1 MALALPMLRLLRATG
16 GSRPRPVRARRPGLK
31 PPYLKLLRR
40 AHGIEIWLVDGE
52 WVRLHRAIDFA
63 EGAHGLLG
71 NGYIPRNQIWID
83 DQAEKRAQKFFTL
96 HELRERGLMEAGHGY
111 DEAHAAASALEVHYR
126 AHPRGLSQ
134 ALKLETGRRR

>member
-1 MALALPMLRLLRATG
+1 VALSLPMLRLLRATG

-52 WVRLHRAIDFA
+52 WVRLHKSIDFA
-63 EGAHGLLG
+63 EGAHDLVAD
-71 NGYIPRNQIWID
+71 YIPRRQVWID
-83 DQAEKRAQKFFTL
+83 DQADLRARRFFTL

-126 AHPRGLSQ
+126 AHPRGLAA
-134 ALKLETGRRR
+134 ALKQETGRPR